1 MTETANTNTWLELS
15 VEVDHEAVEPVT
27 ELFAQYGYNE
37 GVAIEE
43 PFTQDGDGDNLAIDP
58 TRPVWVRTFI
68 AAADVEERTLDAIR
82 QALWHLGRMRKV
94 GELQIQ
100 EREEEDWANS
110 WKEHYRPLRAGRR
123 TIIAPPWHG
132 YSAESDN
139 DIVVI
144 LDPGMAFGTGTHP
157 SSRLCLMALEQ
168 QLKPGDTV
176 FDVGTGSGILAI
188 AAAKLGAS
196 QIDAVDIEPVA
207 VRSAAENAERN
218 GVAKQVRTS
227 LGTADPDGQ
236 FQGPYDVVVA
246 NIISRILVE
255 LSRGLTKAVGPGG
268 TLILSGVIESRE
280 PLVREAFE
288 PRGFQ
293 LIHREQIDDWV
304 GLTYR
309 APENS

>member
-1 MTETANTNTWLELS
+1 VTNSSATNTWLELS

-58 TRPVWVRTFI
+58 NRPVWVRTFL
-68 AAADVEERTLDAIR
+68 AAADVEERTLDEIR
-82 QALWHLGRMRKV
+82 KALWHLGQMRRV
-94 GELQIQ
+94 GELQVV
-100 EREEEDWANS
+100 ERAEEDWANA

-123 TIIAPPWHG
+123 TIIAPPWHE
-132 YSAESDN
+132 YDAESAD

-168 QLKPGDTV
+168 QVKPGDSV

-188 AAAKLGAS
+188 AAAKLGAGKV
-196 QIDAVDIEPVA
+196 DAVDIEPVA
-207 VRSAAENAERN
+207 VRSVAENAERN
-218 GVAKQVRTS
+218 GVSAQIRTA
-227 LGTADPDGQ
+227 LGSADPNGE
-236 FQGPYDVVVA
+236 FQGPYDIVVA
-246 NIISRILVE
+246 NIISRVLVE
-255 LSRGLTKAVGPGG
+255 LSSGLSKAVKPGG

-288 PRGFQ
+288 PRGFRM
-293 LIHREQIDDWV
+293 IVREQIDDWV
-304 GLTYR
+304 GITYR
-309 APENS
+309 APS

>member
-1 MTETANTNTWLELS
+1 MWLELS

-27 ELFAQYGYNE
+27 VLFAQHGYNE

-58 TRPVWVRTFI
+58 NRPVWVRTFL
-68 AAADVEERTLDAIR
+68 AAADVQEKTLEEIR
-82 QALWHLGRMRKV
+82 RALWHLGQMRRV
-94 GELQIQ
+94 GELQIV
-100 EREEEDWANS
+100 ERAEEDWANA

-123 TIIAPPWHG
+123 TIIAPPWHE
-132 YSAESDN
+132 YTAESAD
-139 DIVVI
+139 DVVVI

-157 SSRLCLMALEQ
+157 SSRLCLMGVEKQ
-168 QLKPGDTV
+168 VQPGDRV

-196 QIDAVDIEPVA
+196 VVDAVDIEPVA

-218 GVAKQVRTS
+218 GVAAQVQTS
-227 LGTADPDGQ
+227 LGSADPDGPR
-236 FQGPYDVVVA
+236 QGPYDIVVA
-246 NIISRILVE
+246 NIISRILVD
-255 LSRGLTKAVGPGG
+255 LAPGISKAVRPGG
-268 TLILSGVIESRE
+268 VLIMSGVIESRE
-280 PLVREAFE
+280 PLVREAYE

-293 LIHREQIDDWV
+293 LIDREQIDDWV

-309 APENS
+309 APV